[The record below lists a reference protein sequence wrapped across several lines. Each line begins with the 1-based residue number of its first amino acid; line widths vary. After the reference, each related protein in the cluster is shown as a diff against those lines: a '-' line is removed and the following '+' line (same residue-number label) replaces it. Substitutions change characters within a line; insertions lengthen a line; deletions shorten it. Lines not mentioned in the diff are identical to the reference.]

1 MYSTHIAP
9 ELRRIPRVF
18 FYLIS
23 QDVPLRKHVILGRH
37 HCVCRAGSGH
47 IMEKR
52 V

>member
-9 ELRRIPRVF
+9 ELRRIPGVF
-18 FYLIS
+18 FYLID
-23 QDVPLRKHVILGRH
+23 QDVPLHKHVILGRH
-37 HCVCRAGSGH
+37 RRVCRAGSGH